1 MFEQKR
7 AYWRSLDNAAKLFS
21 AASSPKDTRVFRFY
35 CELKEEVKEEILQEA
50 LNQTIQKYPVFLSVM
65 RKGLFWHYLEK
76 SELRPVVRE
85 EYKEPCSSLYV
96 RDKKTLLFEV
106 TYYEKRINFE
116 VFHALTDG
124 TGATEFLRELV
135 KNYLYLIHEEDLEP
149 VELSNQY
156 LTVKDQED
164 DSFSRYYD
172 PDFPRKKKKKIRAVQ
187 IKKGGKGYEELQI
200 NEASMSVKELLGI
213 AREKKVSMSVLLTAA
228 FICAIHEEMSR
239 MQEKK
244 PVILMVPV
252 NLRKIFPSDSML
264 NFFGYI
270 EPGYQFGGGKDSFE
284 DVLEAVKLYFQENL
298 SKEHMAGRMNELIAI
313 EKHKILKWAPLELKN
328 RCIRA
333 GAKMAEQEVTAVLSN
348 MSVVKMPE
356 DYAQYIEKFGVYTST
371 NRTELCIC
379 SFQDTLSLGFT
390 SRYDSTNIQRNFYR
404 ILKELGASVKVAEPD
419 FPEDARPNYEGKKVL
434 QIFTFCCIAAI
445 VISMMT
451 DIIIS
456 PGVHWS
462 VFVAAGCATM
472 WLTMAVGYVKR
483 FNLLKIAECEEKGM
497 SFQEV
502 IETVES
508 YIEEQHTYFVL
519 ETLDILKK
527 NGRLKGLKAVVATAL
542 NIKPVMGS
550 TPEGSIQ
557 QLSQARGIKKGLAK
571 MVDEVAANMKNTQEK
586 ILAISHCNCE
596 ERAKAVR
603 DMLLERASFKDV
615 IILDTAGISS
625 MYAADGGV
633 IVVV

>member
-106 TYYEKRINFE
+106 TYYKKRINFE

-187 IKKGGKGYEELQI
+187 IKKGGKGYEELEI

-483 FNLLKIAECEEKGM
+483 FNLLKNAAWQLLIM
-497 SFQEV
+497 SG
-502 IETVES
+502 IC
-508 YIEEQHTYFVL
+508 VL
-519 ETLDILKK
+519 WDLGTGWRGWSVNIGIPDICLLIQVVMLIIS
-527 NGRLKGLKAVVATAL
+527 GIRSLSPREYMIYYVMAAVYS
-542 NIKPVMGS
+542 M
-550 TPEGSIQ
+550 
-557 QLSQARGIKKGLAK
+557 
-571 MVDEVAANMKNTQEK
+571 
-586 ILAISHCNCE
+586 ILPLI
-596 ERAKAVR
+596 
-603 DMLLERASFKDV
+603 LLV
-615 IILDTAGISS
+615 T
-625 MYAADGGV
+625 GV
-633 IVVV
+633 IHYKTPSVICIGCSFLLLIGLILFKRKEFKEEMHKKFHVG

>member
-434 QIFTFCCIAAI
+434 QIFTFCFIAAI

-483 FNLLKIAECEEKGM
+483 FNLLKNAAWQLLIM
-497 SFQEV
+497 SG
-502 IETVES
+502 IC
-508 YIEEQHTYFVL
+508 VL
-519 ETLDILKK
+519 WDLGTGWRGWSVNIGIPDICLLIQVVMLIIS
-527 NGRLKGLKAVVATAL
+527 RIRSLSPREYMIYYVMAAVYS
-542 NIKPVMGS
+542 M
-550 TPEGSIQ
+550 
-557 QLSQARGIKKGLAK
+557 
-571 MVDEVAANMKNTQEK
+571 
-586 ILAISHCNCE
+586 ILPLI
-596 ERAKAVR
+596 
-603 DMLLERASFKDV
+603 LLV
-615 IILDTAGISS
+615 T
-625 MYAADGGV
+625 GV
-633 IVVV
+633 IHYRTPSVICIGCSFLLLIGLILFKRKEFKEEMHKKFHVG

>member
-328 RCIRA
+328 HCIRA

-483 FNLLKIAECEEKGM
+483 FNLLKNAAWQLLIM
-497 SFQEV
+497 SG
-502 IETVES
+502 IC
-508 YIEEQHTYFVL
+508 VL
-519 ETLDILKK
+519 WDLGTGWRGWSVNIGIPDICLLIQVVMLIIS
-527 NGRLKGLKAVVATAL
+527 RIRSLSPREYMIYYVMAAVYS
-542 NIKPVMGS
+542 M
-550 TPEGSIQ
+550 
-557 QLSQARGIKKGLAK
+557 
-571 MVDEVAANMKNTQEK
+571 
-586 ILAISHCNCE
+586 ILPLI
-596 ERAKAVR
+596 
-603 DMLLERASFKDV
+603 LLV
-615 IILDTAGISS
+615 T
-625 MYAADGGV
+625 GV
-633 IVVV
+633 IHYRTPSVICIGCSFLLLIGLILFKRKEFKEEMHKKFHVG

>member
-1 MFEQKR
+1 MDTGYSK
-7 AYWRSLDNAAKLFS
+7 WRKLDNAALAFPLVTGKD
-21 AASSPKDTRVFRFY
+21 DTRVFRFY
-35 CELKEEVKEEILQEA
+35 CQLKEKVDGEILQSA
-50 LNQTIQKYPVFLSVM
+50 LDQAMEKYPLFQAVL
-65 RKGLFWHYLEK
+65 RKGLFWFYLEHR
-76 SELRPVVRE
+76 SLRAVVKQE
-85 EYKEPCSSLYV
+85 TEPPCSRLYIP
-96 RDKKTLLFEV
+96 DKKSLLFQV
-106 TYYEKRINFE
+106 SYDKNRINFE

-462 VFVAAGCATM
+462 VFVAAGCVTM

-483 FNLLKIAECEEKGM
+483 FNLLKNAAWQLLIM
-497 SFQEV
+497 SG
-502 IETVES
+502 IC
-508 YIEEQHTYFVL
+508 VL
-519 ETLDILKK
+519 WDLGTGWRGWSVNIGIPDICLLIQVVMLIIS
-527 NGRLKGLKAVVATAL
+527 RIRSLSPREYMIYYVMAAVYS
-542 NIKPVMGS
+542 M
-550 TPEGSIQ
+550 
-557 QLSQARGIKKGLAK
+557 
-571 MVDEVAANMKNTQEK
+571 
-586 ILAISHCNCE
+586 ILPLI
-596 ERAKAVR
+596 
-603 DMLLERASFKDV
+603 LLV
-615 IILDTAGISS
+615 T
-625 MYAADGGV
+625 GV
-633 IVVV
+633 IHYRTPSVICIGCSFLLLIGLILFKRKEFKEEMHKKFHVG

>member
-35 CELKEEVKEEILQEA
+35 CELKGEVKEEILQEA

-106 TYYEKRINFE
+106 TYYKKRINFE

-483 FNLLKIAECEEKGM
+483 FNLLKNAAWQLLIM
-497 SFQEV
+497 SG
-502 IETVES
+502 IC
-508 YIEEQHTYFVL
+508 VL
-519 ETLDILKK
+519 WDLGTGWRGWSVNIGIPDICLLIQVVMLIIS
-527 NGRLKGLKAVVATAL
+527 RIRSLSPREYMIYYVMAAVYS
-542 NIKPVMGS
+542 M
-550 TPEGSIQ
+550 
-557 QLSQARGIKKGLAK
+557 
-571 MVDEVAANMKNTQEK
+571 
-586 ILAISHCNCE
+586 ILPLI
-596 ERAKAVR
+596 
-603 DMLLERASFKDV
+603 LLV
-615 IILDTAGISS
+615 T
-625 MYAADGGV
+625 GV
-633 IVVV
+633 IHYRTPSVICIGCSFLLLIGLILFKRKEFKEEMHKKFHVG

>member
-106 TYYEKRINFE
+106 TYYKKRINFE

-284 DVLEAVKLYFQENL
+284 DVLEAVKLYFKENL

-404 ILKELGASVKVAEPD
+404 ILKELGASVKAAEPD

-451 DIIIS
+451 DIIIL

-483 FNLLKIAECEEKGM
+483 FNLLKNAAWQLLIM
-497 SFQEV
+497 SG
-502 IETVES
+502 IC
-508 YIEEQHTYFVL
+508 VL
-519 ETLDILKK
+519 WDLGTGWRGWSVNIGIPDICLLIQVVMLIIS
-527 NGRLKGLKAVVATAL
+527 RIRSLSPREYMIYYVMAAVYS
-542 NIKPVMGS
+542 M
-550 TPEGSIQ
+550 
-557 QLSQARGIKKGLAK
+557 
-571 MVDEVAANMKNTQEK
+571 
-586 ILAISHCNCE
+586 ILPLI
-596 ERAKAVR
+596 
-603 DMLLERASFKDV
+603 LLV
-615 IILDTAGISS
+615 T
-625 MYAADGGV
+625 GV
-633 IVVV
+633 IHYRTPSVICIGCSFLLLIGLILFKRKEFKEEMHKKFHVG

>member
-106 TYYEKRINFE
+106 TYYKKRINFE

-284 DVLEAVKLYFQENL
+284 DALEAVKLYFQENL

-483 FNLLKIAECEEKGM
+483 FNLLKNAAWQLLIM
-497 SFQEV
+497 SG
-502 IETVES
+502 IC
-508 YIEEQHTYFVL
+508 VL
-519 ETLDILKK
+519 WDLGTGWRGWSVNIGIPDICLLIQVVMLIIS
-527 NGRLKGLKAVVATAL
+527 RIRSLSPREYMIYYVMAAVYS
-542 NIKPVMGS
+542 M
-550 TPEGSIQ
+550 
-557 QLSQARGIKKGLAK
+557 
-571 MVDEVAANMKNTQEK
+571 
-586 ILAISHCNCE
+586 ILPLI
-596 ERAKAVR
+596 
-603 DMLLERASFKDV
+603 LLV
-615 IILDTAGISS
+615 T
-625 MYAADGGV
+625 GV
-633 IVVV
+633 IHYRTPSVICIGCSFLLLIGLILFKRKEFKEEMHKKFHVG

>member
-106 TYYEKRINFE
+106 TYYEKRIYFE

-187 IKKGGKGYEELQI
+187 IKKGGNGYEELQI

-483 FNLLKIAECEEKGM
+483 FNLLKNAAWQLLIM
-497 SFQEV
+497 SG
-502 IETVES
+502 IC
-508 YIEEQHTYFVL
+508 VL
-519 ETLDILKK
+519 WDLGTGWRGWSVNIGIPDICLLIQVVMLIIS
-527 NGRLKGLKAVVATAL
+527 RIRSLSPREYMIYYVMAAVYS
-542 NIKPVMGS
+542 M
-550 TPEGSIQ
+550 
-557 QLSQARGIKKGLAK
+557 
-571 MVDEVAANMKNTQEK
+571 
-586 ILAISHCNCE
+586 ILPLI
-596 ERAKAVR
+596 
-603 DMLLERASFKDV
+603 LLV
-615 IILDTAGISS
+615 T
-625 MYAADGGV
+625 GV
-633 IVVV
+633 IHYRTPSVICIGCSFLLLIGLILFKRKEFKEEMHKKFHVG

>member
-1 MFEQKR
+1 MSKKKAR
-7 AYWRSLDNAAKLFS
+7 WRKLDNAAKLYS
-21 AASSPKDTRVFRFY
+21 AASNKKDTRVFRFY
-35 CELKEEVKEEILQEA
+35 CELKEKVDSDVLQEA
-50 LNQTIQKYPVFLSVM
+50 LNKTIETFPTFLMVL
-65 RKGLFWHYLEK
+65 RKGFFWHYLEPCN
-76 SELRPVVRE
+76 LRPIVKE
-85 EYKEPCSSLYV
+85 EYKEPCSRLYI

-106 TYYEKRINFE
+106 TYYKKRINFE
-116 VFHALTDG
+116 VFHVLTDG
-124 TGATEFLRELV
+124 TGATEFLKELV
-135 KNYLYLIHEEDLEP
+135 KNYLYLAHKEEGLEQVALLP
-149 VELSNQY
+149 EDM
-156 LTVKDQED
+156 TVQDQED

-270 EPGYQFGGGKDSFE
+270 EPGYQFGEGKDSFE

-462 VFVAAGCATM
+462 VFVAAGCVTM

-483 FNLLKIAECEEKGM
+483 FNLLKNAAWQLLIM
-497 SFQEV
+497 SG
-502 IETVES
+502 IC
-508 YIEEQHTYFVL
+508 VL
-519 ETLDILKK
+519 WDLGTGWRGWSVNIGIPDICLLIQVVMLIIS
-527 NGRLKGLKAVVATAL
+527 RIRSLSPREYMIYYVMAAVYS
-542 NIKPVMGS
+542 M
-550 TPEGSIQ
+550 
-557 QLSQARGIKKGLAK
+557 
-571 MVDEVAANMKNTQEK
+571 
-586 ILAISHCNCE
+586 ILPLI
-596 ERAKAVR
+596 
-603 DMLLERASFKDV
+603 LLV
-615 IILDTAGISS
+615 T
-625 MYAADGGV
+625 GV
-633 IVVV
+633 IHYRTPSVICIGCSFLLLIGLILFKRKEFKEEMHKKFHVG

>member
-156 LTVKDQED
+156 LTVKDPED

-483 FNLLKIAECEEKGM
+483 FNLLKNAAWQLLIM
-497 SFQEV
+497 SG
-502 IETVES
+502 IC
-508 YIEEQHTYFVL
+508 VL
-519 ETLDILKK
+519 WDLGTGWRGWSVNIGIPDICLLIQVVMLIIS
-527 NGRLKGLKAVVATAL
+527 RIRSLSPREYMIYYVMAAVYS
-542 NIKPVMGS
+542 M
-550 TPEGSIQ
+550 
-557 QLSQARGIKKGLAK
+557 
-571 MVDEVAANMKNTQEK
+571 
-586 ILAISHCNCE
+586 ILPLI
-596 ERAKAVR
+596 
-603 DMLLERASFKDV
+603 LLV
-615 IILDTAGISS
+615 T
-625 MYAADGGV
+625 GV
-633 IVVV
+633 IHYRTPSVICIGCSFLLLIGLILFKRKEFKEEMHKKFHVG

>member
-164 DSFSRYYD
+164 DRFSRYYD

-270 EPGYQFGGGKDSFE
+270 E
-284 DVLEAVKLYFQENL
+284 
-298 SKEHMAGRMNELIAI
+298 
-313 EKHKILKWAPLELKN
+313 
-328 RCIRA
+328 
-333 GAKMAEQEVTAVLSN
+333 
-348 MSVVKMPE
+348 
-356 DYAQYIEKFGVYTST
+356 
-371 NRTELCIC
+371 
-379 SFQDTLSLGFT
+379 
-390 SRYDSTNIQRNFYR
+390 
-404 ILKELGASVKVAEPD
+404 
-419 FPEDARPNYEGKKVL
+419 
-434 QIFTFCCIAAI
+434 
-445 VISMMT
+445 
-451 DIIIS
+451 
-456 PGVHWS
+456 
-462 VFVAAGCATM
+462 
-472 WLTMAVGYVKR
+472 
-483 FNLLKIAECEEKGM
+483 
-497 SFQEV
+497 
-502 IETVES
+502 
-508 YIEEQHTYFVL
+508 
-519 ETLDILKK
+519 
-527 NGRLKGLKAVVATAL
+527 
-542 NIKPVMGS
+542 
-550 TPEGSIQ
+550 
-557 QLSQARGIKKGLAK
+557 RGISSEG
-571 MVDEVAANMKNTQEK
+571 EK
-586 ILAISHCNCE
+586 ILL
-596 ERAKAVR
+596 K
-603 DMLLERASFKDV
+603 
-615 IILDTAGISS
+615 
-625 MYAADGGV
+625 MYWRQ
-633 IVVV
+633 

>member
-106 TYYEKRINFE
+106 TYYKKRINFE

-313 EKHKILKWAPLELKN
+313 EKHKLLKWAPLELKN

-404 ILKELGASVKVAEPD
+404 ILKELGVSVKVAEPD

-483 FNLLKIAECEEKGM
+483 FNLLKNAAWQLLIM
-497 SFQEV
+497 SG
-502 IETVES
+502 IC
-508 YIEEQHTYFVL
+508 VL
-519 ETLDILKK
+519 WDLGTGWRGWSVNIGIPDICLLIQVVMLIIS
-527 NGRLKGLKAVVATAL
+527 RIRSLSPREYMIYYVMAAVYS
-542 NIKPVMGS
+542 M
-550 TPEGSIQ
+550 
-557 QLSQARGIKKGLAK
+557 
-571 MVDEVAANMKNTQEK
+571 
-586 ILAISHCNCE
+586 ILPLI
-596 ERAKAVR
+596 
-603 DMLLERASFKDV
+603 LLV
-615 IILDTAGISS
+615 T
-625 MYAADGGV
+625 GV
-633 IVVV
+633 IHYRTPSVICIGCSFLLLIGLILFKRKEFKEEMHKKFHVG

>member
-135 KNYLYLIHEEDLEP
+135 KNYLYLILEEDLEP

-483 FNLLKIAECEEKGM
+483 FNLLKNAAWQLLIM
-497 SFQEV
+497 SG
-502 IETVES
+502 IC
-508 YIEEQHTYFVL
+508 VL
-519 ETLDILKK
+519 WDLGTGWRGWSVNIGIPDICLLIQVVMLIIS
-527 NGRLKGLKAVVATAL
+527 RIRSLSPREYMIYYVMAAVYS
-542 NIKPVMGS
+542 M
-550 TPEGSIQ
+550 
-557 QLSQARGIKKGLAK
+557 
-571 MVDEVAANMKNTQEK
+571 
-586 ILAISHCNCE
+586 ILPLI
-596 ERAKAVR
+596 
-603 DMLLERASFKDV
+603 LLV
-615 IILDTAGISS
+615 T
-625 MYAADGGV
+625 GV
-633 IVVV
+633 IHYRTPSVICIGCSFLLLIGLILFKRKEFKEEMHKKFHVG

>member
-35 CELKEEVKEEILQEA
+35 CELKEEVEENVLQEA
-50 LNQTIQKYPVFLSVM
+50 LDQTIEKYPVFLSVM

-76 SELRPVVRE
+76 SELRPIVRK

-379 SFQDTLSLGFT
+379 SFQDMLSLGFT

-483 FNLLKIAECEEKGM
+483 FNLLKNAAWQLLIMSGICVLWDLGTGWRGWSVDFILPFGVLSVQFSVPVIAR
-497 SFQEV
+497 V
-502 IETVES
+502 
-508 YIEEQHTYFVL
+508 
-519 ETLDILKK
+519 
-527 NGRLKGLKAVVATAL
+527 NRLKREEYLFYLVQACIAGL
-542 NIKPVMGS
+542 IPM
-550 TPEGSIQ
+550 
-557 QLSQARGIKKGLAK
+557 
-571 MVDEVAANMKNTQEK
+571 
-586 ILAISHCNCE
+586 ILAWTGVVKFVYPS
-596 ERAKAVR
+596 
-603 DMLLERASFKDV
+603 V
-615 IILDTAGISS
+615 ICAGISILTL
-625 MYAADGGV
+625 AALFIFCKKDTLREFHKKLRM
-633 IVVV
+633 

>member
-106 TYYEKRINFE
+106 TYYKKRINFE

-404 ILKELGASVKVAEPD
+404 ILKELGASVKVAELD

-456 PGVHWS
+456 PGMHWS

-483 FNLLKIAECEEKGM
+483 FNLLKNAAWQLLIM
-497 SFQEV
+497 SG
-502 IETVES
+502 IC
-508 YIEEQHTYFVL
+508 VL
-519 ETLDILKK
+519 WDLGTGWRGWSVNIGIPDICLLIQVVMLIIS
-527 NGRLKGLKAVVATAL
+527 RIRSLSPREYMIYYVMAAVYS
-542 NIKPVMGS
+542 M
-550 TPEGSIQ
+550 
-557 QLSQARGIKKGLAK
+557 
-571 MVDEVAANMKNTQEK
+571 
-586 ILAISHCNCE
+586 ILPLI
-596 ERAKAVR
+596 
-603 DMLLERASFKDV
+603 LLV
-615 IILDTAGISS
+615 T
-625 MYAADGGV
+625 GV
-633 IVVV
+633 IHYKTPSVICIGCSFLLLIGLILFKRKEFKEEMHKKFHVG

>member
-1 MFEQKR
+1 VFEQKR

-106 TYYEKRINFE
+106 TYYKKRINFE

-483 FNLLKIAECEEKGM
+483 FNLLKNAAWQLLIM
-497 SFQEV
+497 SG
-502 IETVES
+502 IC
-508 YIEEQHTYFVL
+508 VL
-519 ETLDILKK
+519 WDLGTGWRGWSVNIGIPDICLLIQVVMLIIS
-527 NGRLKGLKAVVATAL
+527 GIRSLSPREYMIYYVMAAVYS
-542 NIKPVMGS
+542 M
-550 TPEGSIQ
+550 
-557 QLSQARGIKKGLAK
+557 
-571 MVDEVAANMKNTQEK
+571 
-586 ILAISHCNCE
+586 ILPLI
-596 ERAKAVR
+596 
-603 DMLLERASFKDV
+603 LLV
-615 IILDTAGISS
+615 T
-625 MYAADGGV
+625 GV
-633 IVVV
+633 IHYKTPSVICIGCSFLLLIGLILFKRKEFKEEMHKKFHVG

>member
-106 TYYEKRINFE
+106 TYYKKRINFE

-404 ILKELGASVKVAEPD
+404 ILKELGASVKVEEPD

-456 PGVHWS
+456 PGMHWS

-483 FNLLKIAECEEKGM
+483 FNLLKNAAWQLLIM
-497 SFQEV
+497 SG
-502 IETVES
+502 IC
-508 YIEEQHTYFVL
+508 VL
-519 ETLDILKK
+519 WDLGTGWRGWSVNIGIPDICLLIQVVMLIIS
-527 NGRLKGLKAVVATAL
+527 RIRSLSPREYMIYYVMAAVYS
-542 NIKPVMGS
+542 M
-550 TPEGSIQ
+550 
-557 QLSQARGIKKGLAK
+557 
-571 MVDEVAANMKNTQEK
+571 
-586 ILAISHCNCE
+586 ILPLI
-596 ERAKAVR
+596 
-603 DMLLERASFKDV
+603 LLV
-615 IILDTAGISS
+615 T
-625 MYAADGGV
+625 GV
-633 IVVV
+633 IHYRTPSVICIGCSFLLLIGLILFKRKEFKEEMHKKIHVG

>member
-106 TYYEKRINFE
+106 TYYKKRINFE

-462 VFVAAGCATM
+462 VFVAAGGVTM

-483 FNLLKIAECEEKGM
+483 FNLLKNAAWQLLIM
-497 SFQEV
+497 SG
-502 IETVES
+502 IC
-508 YIEEQHTYFVL
+508 VL
-519 ETLDILKK
+519 WDLGTGWRGWSVNIGIPDICLLIQVVMLIIS
-527 NGRLKGLKAVVATAL
+527 RIRSLSPREYMIYYVMAAVYS
-542 NIKPVMGS
+542 M
-550 TPEGSIQ
+550 
-557 QLSQARGIKKGLAK
+557 
-571 MVDEVAANMKNTQEK
+571 
-586 ILAISHCNCE
+586 ILPLI
-596 ERAKAVR
+596 
-603 DMLLERASFKDV
+603 LLV
-615 IILDTAGISS
+615 T
-625 MYAADGGV
+625 GV
-633 IVVV
+633 IHYRTPSVICIGCSFLLLIGLILFKRKEFKEEMHKKFHVG

>member
-106 TYYEKRINFE
+106 TYYKKRINFE

-404 ILKELGASVKVAEPD
+404 ILKELGASVKVEEPD

-462 VFVAAGCATM
+462 VFVAAGCVTM

-483 FNLLKIAECEEKGM
+483 FNLLKNAAWQLLIM
-497 SFQEV
+497 SG
-502 IETVES
+502 IC
-508 YIEEQHTYFVL
+508 VL
-519 ETLDILKK
+519 WDLGTGWRGWSVNIGIPDICLLIQVVMLIIS
-527 NGRLKGLKAVVATAL
+527 RIRSLSPREYMIYYVMAAVYS
-542 NIKPVMGS
+542 M
-550 TPEGSIQ
+550 
-557 QLSQARGIKKGLAK
+557 
-571 MVDEVAANMKNTQEK
+571 
-586 ILAISHCNCE
+586 ILPLI
-596 ERAKAVR
+596 
-603 DMLLERASFKDV
+603 LLV
-615 IILDTAGISS
+615 T
-625 MYAADGGV
+625 GV
-633 IVVV
+633 IHYRTPSVICIGCSFLMMIGLIMFKRKEFKEEMHKKFHVG

>member
-7 AYWRSLDNAAKLFS
+7 VYWRSLDNAAKLFS

-106 TYYEKRINFE
+106 TYYKKRINFE

-483 FNLLKIAECEEKGM
+483 FNLLKNAAWQLLIM
-497 SFQEV
+497 SG
-502 IETVES
+502 IC
-508 YIEEQHTYFVL
+508 VL
-519 ETLDILKK
+519 WDLGTGWRGWSVNIGIPDICLLIQVVMLIIS
-527 NGRLKGLKAVVATAL
+527 RIRSLSPREYMIYYVMAAVYS
-542 NIKPVMGS
+542 M
-550 TPEGSIQ
+550 
-557 QLSQARGIKKGLAK
+557 
-571 MVDEVAANMKNTQEK
+571 
-586 ILAISHCNCE
+586 ILPLI
-596 ERAKAVR
+596 
-603 DMLLERASFKDV
+603 LLV
-615 IILDTAGISS
+615 T
-625 MYAADGGV
+625 GV
-633 IVVV
+633 IHYKTPSVICIGCSFLLLIGLILFKRKEFKEEMHKKFHVG

>member
-1 MFEQKR
+1 MFEQKH

-106 TYYEKRINFE
+106 TYYKKRINFE

-135 KNYLYLIHEEDLEP
+135 KKYLIHEEDLEP

-462 VFVAAGCATM
+462 VFVAAGCVTM

-483 FNLLKIAECEEKGM
+483 FNLLKNAAWQLLIM
-497 SFQEV
+497 SG
-502 IETVES
+502 IC
-508 YIEEQHTYFVL
+508 VL
-519 ETLDILKK
+519 WDLGTGWRGWSVNIGIPDICLLIQVVMLIIS
-527 NGRLKGLKAVVATAL
+527 RIRSLSPREYMIYYVMAAVYS
-542 NIKPVMGS
+542 M
-550 TPEGSIQ
+550 
-557 QLSQARGIKKGLAK
+557 
-571 MVDEVAANMKNTQEK
+571 
-586 ILAISHCNCE
+586 ILPLI
-596 ERAKAVR
+596 
-603 DMLLERASFKDV
+603 LLV
-615 IILDTAGISS
+615 T
-625 MYAADGGV
+625 GV
-633 IVVV
+633 IHYRTPSVICIGCSFLLLIGLILFKRKEFKEEMHKKFHVG

>member
-116 VFHALTDG
+116 VLHALTDG

-270 EPGYQFGGGKDSFE
+270 EPGYQFGGEKDSFE

-483 FNLLKIAECEEKGM
+483 FNLLKNAAWQLLIM
-497 SFQEV
+497 SG
-502 IETVES
+502 IC
-508 YIEEQHTYFVL
+508 VL
-519 ETLDILKK
+519 WDLGTGWRGWSVNIGIPDICLLIQVVMLIIS
-527 NGRLKGLKAVVATAL
+527 RIRSLSPREYMIYYVMAAVYS
-542 NIKPVMGS
+542 M
-550 TPEGSIQ
+550 
-557 QLSQARGIKKGLAK
+557 
-571 MVDEVAANMKNTQEK
+571 
-586 ILAISHCNCE
+586 ILPLI
-596 ERAKAVR
+596 
-603 DMLLERASFKDV
+603 LLV
-615 IILDTAGISS
+615 T
-625 MYAADGGV
+625 GV
-633 IVVV
+633 IHYRTPSVICIGCSFLLLIGLILFKRKEFKEEMHKKFHVG

>member
-106 TYYEKRINFE
+106 TYYKKRINFE

-483 FNLLKIAECEEKGM
+483 FNLLKNAAWQLLIMSGICVLWDLGTGWRGWSVNIGIPDICLLIQVVMLIISRIRSLSPREYMIYYVIAAVYSM
-497 SFQEV
+497 
-502 IETVES
+502 
-508 YIEEQHTYFVL
+508 
-519 ETLDILKK
+519 ILP
-527 NGRLKGLKAVVATAL
+527 L
-542 NIKPVMGS
+542 
-550 TPEGSIQ
+550 
-557 QLSQARGIKKGLAK
+557 
-571 MVDEVAANMKNTQEK
+571 
-586 ILAISHCNCE
+586 ILL
-596 ERAKAVR
+596 V
-603 DMLLERASFKDV
+603 
-615 IILDTAGISS
+615 T
-625 MYAADGGV
+625 GV
-633 IVVV
+633 IHYRTPSVICIGCSFLLLIGLILFKRKEFKEEMHKKFHVG

>member
-106 TYYEKRINFE
+106 TYYKKRINFE

-379 SFQDTLSLGFT
+379 SFQNTLSLGFT

-483 FNLLKIAECEEKGM
+483 FNLLKNAAWQLLIM
-497 SFQEV
+497 SG
-502 IETVES
+502 IC
-508 YIEEQHTYFVL
+508 VL
-519 ETLDILKK
+519 WDLGTGWRGWSVNIGIPDICLLIQVVMLIIS
-527 NGRLKGLKAVVATAL
+527 RIRSLSPREYMIYYVMAAVYS
-542 NIKPVMGS
+542 M
-550 TPEGSIQ
+550 
-557 QLSQARGIKKGLAK
+557 
-571 MVDEVAANMKNTQEK
+571 
-586 ILAISHCNCE
+586 ILPLI
-596 ERAKAVR
+596 
-603 DMLLERASFKDV
+603 LLV
-615 IILDTAGISS
+615 T
-625 MYAADGGV
+625 GV
-633 IVVV
+633 IHYKTPSVICIGCSFLLLIGLILFKRKEFKEEMHKKFHVG

>member
-106 TYYEKRINFE
+106 TYYKKRINFE

-200 NEASMSVKELLGI
+200 NEASMSVKELLWI

-462 VFVAAGCATM
+462 VFVAAGCVTM

-483 FNLLKIAECEEKGM
+483 FNLLKNAAWQLLIM
-497 SFQEV
+497 SG
-502 IETVES
+502 IC
-508 YIEEQHTYFVL
+508 VL
-519 ETLDILKK
+519 WDLGTGWRGWSVNIGIPDICLLIQVVMLIIS
-527 NGRLKGLKAVVATAL
+527 RIRSLSPREYMIYYVMAAVYS
-542 NIKPVMGS
+542 M
-550 TPEGSIQ
+550 
-557 QLSQARGIKKGLAK
+557 
-571 MVDEVAANMKNTQEK
+571 
-586 ILAISHCNCE
+586 ILPLI
-596 ERAKAVR
+596 
-603 DMLLERASFKDV
+603 LLV
-615 IILDTAGISS
+615 T
-625 MYAADGGV
+625 GV
-633 IVVV
+633 IHYRTPSVICIGCSFLLLIGLILFKRKEFKEEMHKKFHVG

>member
-106 TYYEKRINFE
+106 TYYKKRINFK

-483 FNLLKIAECEEKGM
+483 FNLLKNAAWQLLIM
-497 SFQEV
+497 SG
-502 IETVES
+502 IC
-508 YIEEQHTYFVL
+508 VL
-519 ETLDILKK
+519 WDLGTGWRGWSVNIGIPDICLLIQVVMLIIS
-527 NGRLKGLKAVVATAL
+527 RIRSLSPREYMIYYVMAAVYS
-542 NIKPVMGS
+542 M
-550 TPEGSIQ
+550 
-557 QLSQARGIKKGLAK
+557 
-571 MVDEVAANMKNTQEK
+571 
-586 ILAISHCNCE
+586 ILPLI
-596 ERAKAVR
+596 
-603 DMLLERASFKDV
+603 LLV
-615 IILDTAGISS
+615 T
-625 MYAADGGV
+625 GV
-633 IVVV
+633 IHYRTPSVICIGCSFLLLIGLILFKRKEFKEEMHKKFHVG

>member
-106 TYYEKRINFE
+106 TYYKKRINFE

-483 FNLLKIAECEEKGM
+483 FNLLKNAAWQLLIM
-497 SFQEV
+497 SG
-502 IETVES
+502 IC
-508 YIEEQHTYFVL
+508 VL
-519 ETLDILKK
+519 WDLGTGWRGWSVNIGIPDICLLIQVVMLIIS
-527 NGRLKGLKAVVATAL
+527 RIRSLSPREYMIYYVMAAVYS
-542 NIKPVMGS
+542 M
-550 TPEGSIQ
+550 
-557 QLSQARGIKKGLAK
+557 
-571 MVDEVAANMKNTQEK
+571 
-586 ILAISHCNCE
+586 ILPLI
-596 ERAKAVR
+596 
-603 DMLLERASFKDV
+603 LLV
-615 IILDTAGISS
+615 T
-625 MYAADGGV
+625 GV
-633 IVVV
+633 IHYKTPSVICIGCSFLLLIGLILFKRK

>member
-483 FNLLKIAECEEKGM
+483 FNLLKNAAWQLLIM
-497 SFQEV
+497 SG
-502 IETVES
+502 IC
-508 YIEEQHTYFVL
+508 VL
-519 ETLDILKK
+519 WDLGTGWRGWSVNIGIPDICLLIQVVMLIIS
-527 NGRLKGLKAVVATAL
+527 GIRSLSPREYMIYYVMAAVYS
-542 NIKPVMGS
+542 M
-550 TPEGSIQ
+550 
-557 QLSQARGIKKGLAK
+557 
-571 MVDEVAANMKNTQEK
+571 
-586 ILAISHCNCE
+586 ILPLI
-596 ERAKAVR
+596 
-603 DMLLERASFKDV
+603 LLV
-615 IILDTAGISS
+615 T
-625 MYAADGGV
+625 GV
-633 IVVV
+633 IHYKTPSVICIGCSFLLLIGLILFKRKEFKEEMHKKFHGG

>member
-7 AYWRSLDNAAKLFS
+7 AYWRSLDNAVKLFS

-483 FNLLKIAECEEKGM
+483 FNLLKNAAWQLLIM
-497 SFQEV
+497 SG
-502 IETVES
+502 IC
-508 YIEEQHTYFVL
+508 VL
-519 ETLDILKK
+519 WDLGTGWRGWSVNIGIPDICLLIQVVMLIIS
-527 NGRLKGLKAVVATAL
+527 RIRSLSPREYMIYYVMAAVYS
-542 NIKPVMGS
+542 M
-550 TPEGSIQ
+550 
-557 QLSQARGIKKGLAK
+557 
-571 MVDEVAANMKNTQEK
+571 
-586 ILAISHCNCE
+586 ILPLI
-596 ERAKAVR
+596 
-603 DMLLERASFKDV
+603 LLV
-615 IILDTAGISS
+615 T
-625 MYAADGGV
+625 GV
-633 IVVV
+633 IHYRTPSVICIGCSFLLLIGLILFKRKEFKEEMHKKFHVG

>member
-187 IKKGGKGYEELQI
+187 IKRGGKGYEELQI

-483 FNLLKIAECEEKGM
+483 FNLLKNAAWQLLIM
-497 SFQEV
+497 SG
-502 IETVES
+502 IC
-508 YIEEQHTYFVL
+508 VL
-519 ETLDILKK
+519 WDLGTGWRGWSVNIGIPDICLLIQVVMLIIS
-527 NGRLKGLKAVVATAL
+527 RIRSLSPREYMIYYVMAAVYS
-542 NIKPVMGS
+542 M
-550 TPEGSIQ
+550 
-557 QLSQARGIKKGLAK
+557 
-571 MVDEVAANMKNTQEK
+571 
-586 ILAISHCNCE
+586 ILPLI
-596 ERAKAVR
+596 
-603 DMLLERASFKDV
+603 LLV
-615 IILDTAGISS
+615 T
-625 MYAADGGV
+625 GV
-633 IVVV
+633 IHYRTPSVICIGCSFLLLIGLILFKRKEFKEEMHKKFHVG

>member
-7 AYWRSLDNAAKLFS
+7 DYWRSLDNAAKLFS

-106 TYYEKRINFE
+106 TYYKKRINFE

-483 FNLLKIAECEEKGM
+483 FNLLKNAAWQLLIM
-497 SFQEV
+497 SG
-502 IETVES
+502 IC
-508 YIEEQHTYFVL
+508 VL
-519 ETLDILKK
+519 WDLGTGWRGWSVNIGIPDICLLIQVVMLIIS
-527 NGRLKGLKAVVATAL
+527 RIRSLSPREYMIYYVMAAVYS
-542 NIKPVMGS
+542 M
-550 TPEGSIQ
+550 
-557 QLSQARGIKKGLAK
+557 
-571 MVDEVAANMKNTQEK
+571 
-586 ILAISHCNCE
+586 ILPLI
-596 ERAKAVR
+596 
-603 DMLLERASFKDV
+603 LLV
-615 IILDTAGISS
+615 T
-625 MYAADGGV
+625 GV
-633 IVVV
+633 IHYRTPSVICIGCSFLLLIGLILFKRKEFKEEMHKKFHVG

>member
-106 TYYEKRINFE
+106 TYYKKRINFE

-356 DYAQYIEKFGVYTST
+356 DYADYIEKFGVYTST

-462 VFVAAGCATM
+462 VFVAAGCVTM

-483 FNLLKIAECEEKGM
+483 FNLLKNAAWQLLIM
-497 SFQEV
+497 SG
-502 IETVES
+502 IC
-508 YIEEQHTYFVL
+508 VL
-519 ETLDILKK
+519 WDLGTGWRGWSVNIGIPDICLLIQVVMLIIS
-527 NGRLKGLKAVVATAL
+527 RIRSLSPREYMIYYVMAAVYS
-542 NIKPVMGS
+542 M
-550 TPEGSIQ
+550 
-557 QLSQARGIKKGLAK
+557 
-571 MVDEVAANMKNTQEK
+571 
-586 ILAISHCNCE
+586 ILPLI
-596 ERAKAVR
+596 
-603 DMLLERASFKDV
+603 LLV
-615 IILDTAGISS
+615 T
-625 MYAADGGV
+625 GV
-633 IVVV
+633 IHYRTPSVICIGCSFLLLIGLILFKRKEFKEEMHKKFHVG

>member
-106 TYYEKRINFE
+106 TYYKKRINFE

-228 FICAIHEEMSR
+228 FICAIHEEMSW

-483 FNLLKIAECEEKGM
+483 FNLLKNAAWQLLIM
-497 SFQEV
+497 SG
-502 IETVES
+502 IC
-508 YIEEQHTYFVL
+508 VL
-519 ETLDILKK
+519 WDLGTGWRGWSVNIGIPDICLLIQVVMLIIS
-527 NGRLKGLKAVVATAL
+527 RIRSLSPREYMIYYVMAAVYS
-542 NIKPVMGS
+542 M
-550 TPEGSIQ
+550 
-557 QLSQARGIKKGLAK
+557 
-571 MVDEVAANMKNTQEK
+571 
-586 ILAISHCNCE
+586 ILPLI
-596 ERAKAVR
+596 
-603 DMLLERASFKDV
+603 LLV
-615 IILDTAGISS
+615 T
-625 MYAADGGV
+625 GV
-633 IVVV
+633 IHYKTPSVICIGCSFLLLIGLILFKRKEFKEEMHKKFHVG

>member
-65 RKGLFWHYLEK
+65 RKRLFWHYLEK

-483 FNLLKIAECEEKGM
+483 FNLLKNAAWQLLIM
-497 SFQEV
+497 SG
-502 IETVES
+502 IC
-508 YIEEQHTYFVL
+508 VL
-519 ETLDILKK
+519 WDLGTGWRGWSVNIGIPDICLLIQVVMLIIS
-527 NGRLKGLKAVVATAL
+527 RIRSLSPREYMIYYVMAAVYS
-542 NIKPVMGS
+542 M
-550 TPEGSIQ
+550 
-557 QLSQARGIKKGLAK
+557 
-571 MVDEVAANMKNTQEK
+571 
-586 ILAISHCNCE
+586 ILPLI
-596 ERAKAVR
+596 
-603 DMLLERASFKDV
+603 LLV
-615 IILDTAGISS
+615 T
-625 MYAADGGV
+625 GV
-633 IVVV
+633 IHYKTPSVICIGCSFLLLIGLILFKRKEFKEEMHKKFHVG